1 MSDLRPF
8 DPERDGPLLSAYADG
23 ELDAQEDREQVER
36 WLATDAR
43 AREELRRV
51 VQMKAFTDHLALVP
65 APAEAWDE
73 FHEKV
78 YNRSERGLGWTL
90 LGIGAAIVGLYVAV
104 RLLTVILA
112 LAVPVMVRMG
122 LLLAAIGLLVLLV
135 SAVRERLFTR
145 KRDRYDD
152 VRR

>member
-23 ELDAQEDREQVER
+23 ELEAADRAQVEA
-36 WLATDAR
+36 WLATDER

-90 LGIGAAIVGLYVAV
+90 LSVGLAVVGLYVAV
-104 RLLTVILA
+104 RILPFILSLA
-112 LAVPVMVRMG
+112 LPAMVRIG
-122 LLLAAIGLLVLLV
+122 LLLAIAGLLVLLV
-135 SAVRERLFTR
+135 SAIRERLFTR